1 MGRREYNLKWKEY
14 FFLINPK
21 RKKKK
26 KSRHH
31 LSTPAAAVTLRSLIH
46 SHRSHPTKNPKNPS
60 LSPSLPSMADHPSSS
75 PTAATSPPPRKR
87 PRDASPSEEEEGG
100 LPGGPSSPSP
110 SPSPAGYIF
119 MCSGATKP
127 ECYARGVMG
136 QPRGRLPAVSRIR
149 RGAALF
155 LYDFDSRH
163 LHGPYRAASDGG
175 LDLAPAAFGGRF
187 PAQVT
192 QLALPPRRRAPPCVS
207 SASSRRNAVVW
218 DTC

>member
-1 MGRREYNLKWKEY
+1 MEGV

-100 LPGGPSSPSP
+100 LPGGPPSP

>member
-1 MGRREYNLKWKEY
+1 MEGV

-100 LPGGPSSPSP
+100 LPAGRRRRRRRRRRRGTSSCAAGRRSRSATRAGDGP
-110 SPSPAGYIF
+110 A
-119 MCSGATKP
+119 A
-127 ECYARGVMG
+127 
-136 QPRGRLPAVSRIR
+136 GRLPAVSRIR